1 MSLKNLNATIKIPKK
16 LKKELTNLRINKIY
30 NIFEKNL
37 KIKENFV
44 VAVSGGSDSLAL
56 AFLAKIYS
64 IKNKI
69 DSKFLIVDHRIR
81 PESTKEARLVKKVLK
96 KYSINAEILTW
107 YGKKP
112 RNNIQSFARNKRYDL
127 LTRKC
132 LKLKINNII
141 LGHHQDDLLENFFIR
156 IFRGSGLKGLTSL
169 EIKNRVS
176 NLNLFRPLLY
186 QKKEDLVFLSNKIFN
201 FYVKDP
207 SNKDEKFLRIKIRK
221 LIKEFEKNVIDKNKF
236 ISTIKNL
243 KCSNNVIDFYV
254 KKNLNE
260 NCFFSKKENKI
271 ILNNYFFNQPHE
283 IIFRSF
289 SDSIKIIGRRYYS
302 TRGKKLDNI
311 IKRIINNATFKG
323 TLGGCIIEKVN
334 QTVII
339 TRERQKS

>member
-1 MSLKNLNATIKIPKK
+1 MSLKNLNATIKIPRQLKKK
-16 LKKELTNLRINKIY
+16 LDNLRINKIY
-30 NIFEKNL
+30 NSFEKTL
-37 KIKENFV
+37 KIKENFA
-44 VAVSGGSDSLAL
+44 VAVSGGPDSLAL

-69 DSKFLIVDHRIR
+69 VSKFLIVDHRLR
-81 PESTKEARLVKKVLK
+81 SESTKEAKLVKKVLK

-112 RNNIQSFARNKRYDL
+112 KKNIQSFARIKRYDL
-127 LTRKC
+127 LMKRC
-132 LKLKINNII
+132 LKLKIHNII

-169 EIKNRVS
+169 EIKNRLS
-176 NLNLFRPLLY
+176 NVNLFRPLLY
-186 QKKEDLVFLSNKIFN
+186 QKKEDLVFLSNKVFD

-207 SNKDEKFLRIKIRK
+207 SNRDEKFLRIKIRK
-221 LIKEFEKNVIDKNKF
+221 LIKGFEKSDIDKNKF

-243 KCSNNVIDFYV
+243 KYSNDVIDFYA
-254 KKNLNE
+254 KKNLND
-260 NCFFSKKENKI
+260 NCFFSRKENKI
-271 ILNNYFFNQPHE
+271 ILNNSFFNQPHE

-289 SDSIKIIGRRYYS
+289 SDSIKIIGKRHYS
-302 TRGKKLDNI
+302 VRGKKLDNVI
-311 IKRIINNATFKG
+311 NRIINNASFKG

-339 TRERQKS
+339 TKE

>member
-1 MSLKNLNATIKIPKK
+1 MSLKNLNATIKIPKL
-16 LKKELTNLRINKIY
+16 LKKNLTNLRINKIY
-30 NIFEKNL
+30 NSFEKYF

-44 VAVSGGSDSLAL
+44 VAVSGGPDSLAL

-64 IKNKI
+64 LKYKI
-69 DSKFLIVDHRIR
+69 VSKFFIVDHRLR
-81 PESTKEARLVKKVLK
+81 PESTNEAKLVKNILK

-112 RNNIQSFARNKRYDL
+112 RKNIQSFARNKRYEL
-127 LTRKC
+127 LVKRC
-132 LKLKINNII
+132 QKLKINNII

-156 IFRGSGLKGLTSL
+156 IFRGSGLKGLISL

-176 NLNLFRPLLY
+176 NINFLRPLLY
-186 QKKEDLVFLSNKIFN
+186 QKKEDLVFLSKKVFD
-201 FYVKDP
+201 FYIKDP

-221 LIKEFEKNVIDKNKF
+221 LIKEFEKSDIDKSKF

-243 KCSNNVIDFYV
+243 KSSNSVVDFYI
-254 KKNLNE
+254 KKNLSE

-271 ILNNYFFNQPHE
+271 ILNNNFFNQPHE

-289 SDSIKIIGRRYYS
+289 SDSIKIIGKRYYS
-302 TRGKKLDNI
+302 VRGKKLDNVI
-311 IKRIINNATFKG
+311 NQIKDDTFFKG

-339 TRERQKS
+339 TKE

>member
-1 MSLKNLNATIKIPKK
+1 MSLKNLNATTKIPKQ
-16 LKKELTNLRINKIY
+16 LKKKLTDLRINKIY
-30 NIFEKNL
+30 NDFEKSL
-37 KIKENFV
+37 KIREDFV
-44 VAVSGGSDSLAL
+44 VAVSGGPDSLAL

-64 IKNKI
+64 LKKKI
-69 DSKFLIVDHRIR
+69 VSKFLIVDHRLR
-81 PESTKEARLVKKVLK
+81 PESAIEAKLVKNVLK

-112 RNNIQSFARNKRYDL
+112 RKNIQLFARNKRYDL
-127 LTRKC
+127 LTKRC
-132 LKLKINNII
+132 QKLKINNII

-169 EIKNRVS
+169 ESKKKVS
-176 NLNLFRPLLY
+176 NINFLRPLLY
-186 QKKEDLVFLSNKIFN
+186 QKKEDLVFLSKKVFD
-201 FYVKDP
+201 FYVTDP

-221 LIKEFEKNVIDKNKF
+221 LIKEFEKCLIDKNKF

-243 KCSNNVIDFYV
+243 KYSSYVIDFYT

-260 NCFFSKKENKI
+260 NSFFSKKENKI
-271 ILNNYFFNQPHE
+271 VLNNSFFNQPHE

-289 SDSIKIIGRRYYS
+289 SDSIRIIGKRYYS
-302 TRGKKLDNI
+302 VRGKKLDNFI
-311 IKRIINNATFKG
+311 NKIKNNTFFKG

-339 TRERQKS
+339 TKE